1 MTRSRRRWIRP
12 AVMTVTLASVLG
24 LLTFL
29 LVDTI
34 REDAASRA
42 GGPARGESRS
52 EHAAAAVSPLPPGAS
67 GLALPKK
74 IGSLRFAVMGDTGR
88 GDRNQYDTANELA
101 RWRERFDF
109 SFVLMLGDNIYA
121 AGTPENYAAR
131 FERPYKALIDAGVTF
146 HAALGNHDPP
156 GQWNYPF
163 FHMNGNRYYT
173 FTKSEGAVPIGA
185 DRVQFFALDTV
196 TLDNEQLVWLQREL
210 TRSRA
215 EWKICFY
222 HHPLYTSGR
231 YRTSAF
237 RLRTRL
243 EPIFLQYG
251 VDVGLSGHEHFYER
265 IVLRGGV
272 QYFTSG
278 AGGAL
283 RLHDISPSPWT
294 AAGFDTDTHFM
305 LMEISGDTL
314 YFQAISR
321 TGQTIDSGALR
332 HGAEPEPPGRI
343 GR

>member
-1 MTRSRRRWIRP
+1 MTRPRRRWIGP
-12 AVMTVTLASVLG
+12 AVVAVTLLGVLG
-24 LLTFL
+24 LLAFL
-29 LVDTI
+29 LVATV
-34 REDAASRA
+34 RRDAAS
-42 GGPARGESRS
+42 GP
-52 EHAAAAVSPLPPGAS
+52 AAAAGGEGRPGHTAAVGPLPPEAS
-67 GLALPKK
+67 GLALPKRL
-74 IGSLRFAVMGDTGR
+74 GSLRFAVMGDTGR
-88 GDRNQYDTANELA
+88 GDRAQYDTANEMA

-146 HAALGNHDPP
+146 YAALGNHDPP
-156 GQWNYPF
+156 DQWNYPL
-163 FHMNGNRYYT
+163 FHMNGNRYYS
-173 FTKSEGAVPIGA
+173 FTKTDGALPLTA

-196 TLDNEQLVWLQREL
+196 TLDDEQVIWLQREL
-210 TRSRA
+210 ERSRA
-215 EWKICFY
+215 DWKICFY

-243 EPIFLQYG
+243 EPLFLQYG
-251 VDVGLSGHEHFYER
+251 VDVGFSGHEHFYER

-283 RLHDISPSPWT
+283 RLRDLSPSPWT
-294 AAGFDTDTHFM
+294 ASGFDTDTHFM
-305 LMEISGDTL
+305 LIEISGDTL

-321 TGQTIDSGALR
+321 TGQTIDSGKLTN
-332 HGAEPEPPGRI
+332 GEDPKTPGRI
-343 GR
+343 GK